1 MHDFKGKIVFVTGG
15 TGTIGQSVVDELV
28 KLGAIVRIYSRD
40 QNKQFVMAN
49 RLKSVS
55 LKFINGDICDLD
67 LLLRSMKGS
76 DYVVHCAAS
85 KHVPLCETNV
95 DSSIKINVEGT
106 RNVLLAATRNSVK
119 KFLQL
124 STDKA
129 VNPVSVMGMTKALA
143 ERLVLEFN
151 SEFASSCVRLGN
163 VFASN
168 GSVIPTFREN
178 IKRNEPLVVNNPDAS
193 RFFLTQQACS
203 KFIVSSLSLM
213 KGGEIFI
220 PKMKWLMIDDLA
232 KTMRPSEKYPIVY
245 RDMLF
250 GEKLDE
256 SLFSEKELNF
266 IYECSDYWVI
276 RYGSPS
282 LNTLS
287 YSDVHKNKSWKY
299 TQVEIRELLEHV

>member
-1 MHDFKGKIVFVTGG
+1 MYDFKGKVVFVTGG
-15 TGTIGQSVVDELV
+15 TGTIGQSVVNELL

-40 QNKQFVMAN
+40 QNKQFIMAN
-49 RLKSVS
+49 RIKSNNVR
-55 LKFINGDICDLD
+55 FINGDVCDLD
-67 LLLRSMKGS
+67 LLLRSMNGS

-85 KHVPLCETNV
+85 KHVPLCESNV

-106 RNVLLAATRNSVK
+106 RNVLLAASRNGVK

-143 ERLVLEFN
+143 ERIVLEFN
-151 SEFASSCVRLGN
+151 SEFHASCVRLGN

-193 RFFLTQQACS
+193 RFFLTQEACS
-203 KFIVSSLSLM
+203 KFIVSSLGLM
-213 KGGEIFI
+213 EGGEIFV

-232 KTMRPSEKYPIVY
+232 KIIRPNDKYPIVY

-256 SLFSEKELNF
+256 SLFSEKEINF
-266 IYECSDYWVI
+266 IYDSKDYWVI
-276 RYGSPS
+276 KYGTPS
-282 LNTLS
+282 LNTIS
-287 YSDVHKNKSWKY
+287 YDDVHRNKSWKY
-299 TQVEIRELLEHV
+299 TQDEIKELLETI